1 VNLRLPISA
10 VLALATLWALP
21 AHAQEPATN
30 PLAAPSAQLIAP
42 AEASVLQEPALEPG
56 EEPLPQMDAAF
67 PGDENLFGQ
76 DLLGPGTGEYA
87 PRETRIPPRMP
98 VLEDPLEKERKMRI
112 RLRQLKA
119 GIDRDPRI
127 VELEEM
133 ADTAATPEDRRA
145 ARRAYYTLFFDKVRR
160 ADPSLKA
167 FADKLE
173 RQSLG
178 NLFQRRVEPTWPLQP
193 PPEPQPSAKL
203 AAQLSDPLYG
213 TTNRPTPQAA
223 RASDE

>member
-1 VNLRLPISA
+1 LSA
-10 VLALATLWALP
+10 LAALLALP
-21 AHAQEPATN
+21 VRAQEPTTN
-30 PLAAPSAQLIAP
+30 AAPSAELITP
-42 AEASVLQEPALEPG
+42 AETTVLQEPALEPG
-56 EEPLPQMDAAF
+56 EEPLPQMNAPI
-67 PGDENLFGQ
+67 PGDANLFGQ

-87 PRETRIPPRMP
+87 PRDPQIPPRPP

-119 GIDRDPRI
+119 GIERDPRM
-127 VELEEM
+127 VQLQEM
-133 ADTAATPEDRRA
+133 ADAAPTPEDRHA
-145 ARRAYYTLFFDKVRR
+145 ARRAYYTLFFDQVRR

-178 NLFQRRVEPTWPLQP
+178 NLFQRKVEPTWPLQP

-203 AAQLSDPLYG
+203 AAQLSDPLYSE
-213 TTNRPTPQAA
+213 TNAPA
-223 RASDE
+223 RQTARVSDQ

>member
-1 VNLRLPISA
+1 MSA
-10 VLALATLWALP
+10 LAALLALP
-21 AHAQEPATN
+21 VRAQEPTTN
-30 PLAAPSAQLIAP
+30 AAPSAELITP
-42 AEASVLQEPALEPG
+42 AETTVLQEPALEPG
-56 EEPLPQMDAAF
+56 EEPLPQMNAPI
-67 PGDENLFGQ
+67 PGDANLFGQ

-87 PRETRIPPRMP
+87 PRDPQIPPRPP

-119 GIDRDPRI
+119 GIERDPRM
-127 VELEEM
+127 VQLQEM
-133 ADTAATPEDRRA
+133 ADAAPTPEDRHA
-145 ARRAYYTLFFDKVRR
+145 ARRAYYTLFFDQVRR

-178 NLFQRRVEPTWPLQP
+178 NLFQRKVEPTWPLQP

-203 AAQLSDPLYG
+203 AAQLSDPLYSE
-213 TTNRPTPQAA
+213 TNAPA
-223 RASDE
+223 RQTARVSDQ

>member
-1 VNLRLPISA
+1 MSALA
-10 VLALATLWALP
+10 VLLALP
-21 AHAQEPATN
+21 ARAQESTTN
-30 PLAAPSAQLIAP
+30 AAPSAELITP
-42 AEASVLQEPALEPG
+42 AETTVLQEPALEPG
-56 EEPLPQMDAAF
+56 EEPLPQMNAPI
-67 PGDENLFGQ
+67 PGDANLFGQ

-87 PRETRIPPRMP
+87 PRDPQIPPRPP

-119 GIDRDPRI
+119 GIERDPRI
-127 VELEEM
+127 VQLQEM
-133 ADTAATPEDRRA
+133 ADAAPTPEDRRA
-145 ARRAYYTLFFDKVRR
+145 ARRAYYTLFFDQVRR

-178 NLFQRRVEPTWPLQP
+178 NLFQRKVEPTWPLQP

-203 AAQLSDPLYG
+203 AAQLSDPLYSE
-213 TTNRPTPQAA
+213 TNAPA
-223 RASDE
+223 RQTARVSDQ

>member
-1 VNLRLPISA
+1 MKLRLPLLSALA
-10 VLALATLWALP
+10 VLLALP
-21 AHAQEPATN
+21 ARAQESTTN
-30 PLAAPSAQLIAP
+30 AAPSAELITP
-42 AEASVLQEPALEPG
+42 AETTVLQEPALEPG
-56 EEPLPQMDAAF
+56 EEPLPQMNAPI
-67 PGDENLFGQ
+67 PGDANLFGQ

-87 PRETRIPPRMP
+87 PRDPQIPPRPP

-119 GIDRDPRI
+119 GIERDPRI
-127 VELEEM
+127 VQLQEM
-133 ADTAATPEDRRA
+133 ADAAPTPEDRRA
-145 ARRAYYTLFFDKVRR
+145 ARRAYYTLFFDQVRR

-178 NLFQRRVEPTWPLQP
+178 NLFQRKVEPTWPLQP

-203 AAQLSDPLYG
+203 AAQLSDPLYSE
-213 TTNRPTPQAA
+213 TNAPA
-223 RASDE
+223 RQTARVSDQ

>member
-1 VNLRLPISA
+1 LSALA
-10 VLALATLWALP
+10 VLLALP
-21 AHAQEPATN
+21 ARAQESTTN
-30 PLAAPSAQLIAP
+30 AAPSAELITP
-42 AEASVLQEPALEPG
+42 AETTVLQEPALEPG
-56 EEPLPQMDAAF
+56 EEPLPQMNAPI
-67 PGDENLFGQ
+67 PGDANLFGQ

-87 PRETRIPPRMP
+87 PRDPQIPPRPP

-119 GIDRDPRI
+119 GIERDPRI
-127 VELEEM
+127 VQLQEM
-133 ADTAATPEDRRA
+133 ADAAPTPEDRRA
-145 ARRAYYTLFFDKVRR
+145 ARRAYYTLFFDQVRR

-178 NLFQRRVEPTWPLQP
+178 NLFQRKVEPTWPLQP

-203 AAQLSDPLYG
+203 AAQLSDPLYSE
-213 TTNRPTPQAA
+213 TNAPA
-223 RASDE
+223 RQTARVSDQ